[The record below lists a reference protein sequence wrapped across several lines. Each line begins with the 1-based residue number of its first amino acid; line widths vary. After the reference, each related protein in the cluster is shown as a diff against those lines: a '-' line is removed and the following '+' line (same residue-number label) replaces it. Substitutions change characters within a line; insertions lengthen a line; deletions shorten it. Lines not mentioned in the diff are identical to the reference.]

1 MRAGRVVLVGMM
13 GAGKTT
19 IGAALAA
26 RLGWRYW
33 DNDAELRRLAGGT
46 AASVVALRGADTL
59 HAMEAEVLAAA
70 LALDEPVVVAAPG
83 SVALTPG
90 RLAGET
96 VVWLRARPETLAARM
111 VEGDEGRPFVGAG
124 LDVVRVLDAERR
136 DGFAALADLV
146 VDVDDLAPEQVVD
159 AILAGL
165 PIGAS
170 AP

>member
-1 MRAGRVVLVGMM
+1 MSDRRVVLVGMM

-19 IGAALAA
+19 VGAALAA

-46 AASVVALRGADTL
+46 AASVVALRGADAL
-59 HAMEAEVLAAA
+59 HLLEAEA
-70 LALDEPVVVAAPG
+70 LASALAVEEPIVVAAPG

-96 VVWLRARPETLAARM
+96 VVWLRARPETLAAR
-111 VEGDEGRPFVGAG
+111 VAGGDDRPFVGSG
-124 LDVVRVLDAERR
+124 LAVVRALDEERR
-136 DGFAALADLV
+136 AGFAELADLV
-146 VDVDDLAPEQVVD
+146 VDVDDLAPEQVVA
-159 AILAGL
+159 AILDGL
-165 PIGAS
+165 RIGAS